1 MVKYGNRP
9 PVAETKPSPE
19 KPLRPQLGVDLPEGQ
34 TGWAFDFISSYTGCV
49 TEKDSNQNLGVQFGL
64 EYVDQW
70 KKVIQLLKEFLFRN

>member
-19 KPLRPQLGVDLPEGQ
+19 KPLRPQPGVDLPEGQ
-34 TGWAFDFISSYTGCV
+34 TGLCV

-70 KKVIQLLKEFLFRN
+70 KKVIQFLKEFLFRN